1 MIRRLLFFL
10 AVLSAS
16 VMPGSHVKAQAFDP
30 NCYFPT
36 VNKPGE
42 IDTLYGSKTRQFLT
56 STLNIGPTPI
66 DSRSRMLIQDLDGNP
81 DHLSA
86 VLTGSRFD
94 LHHLEVQAKT
104 NLNLRT
110 GHYQTGHFH
119 SPRLIDILR
128 TDLDEGWPR
137 IFWAD
142 DSGNFDSARF
152 TDLQA
157 QPRDSQSVNYPA
169 MNCYVAKLTQDTVD
183 DVVFGIHRGVTNR
196 LDLDSD
202 YLVLFAGGDLLSRSQ
217 KSVAPIDE
225 TEILPRTTRT
235 HVVGTRTAIQGDWRG
250 TGREDL
256 IGGDGYGNMFL
267 YKNDRPFKLS
277 SLVRSLL
284 YDTLWAAWENPTVSG
299 AGPNGEWSFYPSFRA
314 LPRNKS
320 DRSVDLMTLVAIGTT
335 KNTLLILRG
344 SKDFGA
350 KRLSLTDAEF
360 KLQIPTYTTF
370 IAETG
375 DISGTGNTS
384 LLVVSGSDDH
394 YVQDLNFYV
403 LGNAIDDK
411 VDMSYSLTQWA
422 IPSTSDT
429 LTADADGIMTLP

>member
-1 MIRRLLFFL
+1 
-10 AVLSAS
+10 
-16 VMPGSHVKAQAFDP
+16 
-30 NCYFPT
+30 
-36 VNKPGE
+36 
-42 IDTLYGSKTRQFLT
+42 
-56 STLNIGPTPI
+56 
-66 DSRSRMLIQDLDGNP
+66 
-81 DHLSA
+81 
-86 VLTGSRFD
+86 
-94 LHHLEVQAKT
+94 
-104 NLNLRT
+104 
-110 GHYQTGHFH
+110 
-119 SPRLIDILR
+119 
-128 TDLDEGWPR
+128 
-137 IFWAD
+137 
-142 DSGNFDSARF
+142 
-152 TDLQA
+152 
-157 QPRDSQSVNYPA
+157 
-169 MNCYVAKLTQDTVD
+169 
-183 DVVFGIHRGVTNR
+183 
-196 LDLDSD
+196 
-202 YLVLFAGGDLLSRSQ
+202 
-217 KSVAPIDE
+217 
-225 TEILPRTTRT
+225 
-235 HVVGTRTAIQGDWRG
+235 
-250 TGREDL
+250 
-256 IGGDGYGNMFL
+256 MFL